1 MLPEKSHSAER
12 LQKAATA
19 ALAGAKSQESAAD
32 ALEDAEWVVE
42 GGEIRVQTELS
53 KTMLPMVVNPEA
65 EKIVRAALRE
75 AGAGALK
82 LVLLPGTATA
92 SKAKKPRAAKTGSV
106 QAKALEHPTV
116 QRAQTLFNAEVRTV
130 IDLRETSSKGGLMDF
145 SDLGKMKEMLG
156 QAKQMQEQMERKL
169 AETVVEASSGGGVV
183 TVRMNGKKEV
193 LRLKIEPTAM
203 GSSASDL
210 ELLEDLIAAAVNE
223 AGRRADEAMKS
234 SVAGMMGGL
243 GLPDLPGLT

>member
-1 MLPEKSHSAER
+1 
-12 LQKAATA
+12 
-19 ALAGAKSQESAAD
+19 
-32 ALEDAEWVVE
+32 
-42 GGEIRVQTELS
+42 
-53 KTMLPMVVNPEA
+53 
-65 EKIVRAALRE
+65 
-75 AGAGALK
+75 
-82 LVLLPGTATA
+82 
-92 SKAKKPRAAKTGSV
+92 
-106 QAKALEHPTV
+106 
-116 QRAQTLFNAEVRTV
+116 
-130 IDLRETSSKGGLMDF
+130 
-145 SDLGKMKEMLG
+145 MKEMLG